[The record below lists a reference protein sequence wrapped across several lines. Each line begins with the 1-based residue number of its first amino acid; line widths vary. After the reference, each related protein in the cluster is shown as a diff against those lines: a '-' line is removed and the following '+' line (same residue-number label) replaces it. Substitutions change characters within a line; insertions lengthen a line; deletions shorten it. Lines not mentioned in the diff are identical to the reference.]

1 MIKGY
6 PNEDGEVIIG
16 YAMQDDYK
24 RKGYM
29 VEALICIVQWIF
41 LNSDVRCVLADTIK
55 NNIPSHKVLRK
66 IGMVI
71 FKEDDECFWWKL
83 ER

>member
-41 LNSDVRCVLADTIK
+41 LNSDVRCVLADTIQ
-55 NNIPSHKVLRK
+55 
-66 IGMVI
+66 
-71 FKEDDECFWWKL
+71 
-83 ER
+83 